1 MIGPAEFFITLA
13 AFISGTIILTP
24 IARAFGRRIENQSK
38 QPPLPSAAQDARFDR
53 LEQAVEA
60 VAIEVERIAE
70 GQRFV
75 TKLLADRA
83 QQGAL
88 LEGPSRERAKPQG

>member
-1 MIGPAEFFITLA
+1 MGPAEFFIT
-13 AFISGTIILTP
+13 IISMVSGTIILLP
-24 IARAFGRRIENQSK
+24 IVRAFGRRIENQSK
-38 QPPLPSAAQDARFDR
+38 PPAIAPVYDSRFDR

-60 VAIEVERIAE
+60 IAIEVERVAE

-75 TKLLADRA
+75 TKLLAERG

-88 LEGPSRERAKPQG
+88 ADPARGGKPQS

>member
-1 MIGPAEFFITLA
+1 MGPGEFFITLA
-13 AFISGTIILTP
+13 ALISATIVLTP
-24 IARAFGRRIENQSK
+24 IARAWGRRIENQSK
-38 QPPLPSAAQDARFDR
+38 QPPLPNAQQDARFDR
-53 LEQAVEA
+53 LEQAMEA

-75 TKLLADRA
+75 TKLLAERG

-88 LEGPSRERAKPQG
+88 PEGSRERSRPQS